1 MRIALARRRS
11 RQYPPGMP
19 KAKTL
24 ADKLLFKPGMT
35 AALINPPAGLPDL
48 PRTQRT
54 GEADAV
60 LLFASR
66 ARDLEKLP
74 ERFKA
79 GARLWVCYPKA
90 GKLETD
96 LSRDTLWPLMEKRG
110 WEGVRLVAIDETW
123 SGMAF
128 RRKER

>member
-1 MRIALARRRS
+1 MA
-11 RQYPPGMP
+11 
-19 KAKTL
+19 KAKTVG
-24 ADKLLFKPGMT
+24 DKLLLKAGMT
-35 AALINPPAGLPDL
+35 AATINAPAHLDSIADL
-48 PRTQRT
+48 PRTQRA

-60 LLFASR
+60 LVFATK
-66 ARDLEKLP
+66 ARDLEKVPDRL
-74 ERFKA
+74 KS

-90 GKLETD
+90 GKLDTD

-110 WEGVRLVAIDETW
+110 WEGVRLVALDETW